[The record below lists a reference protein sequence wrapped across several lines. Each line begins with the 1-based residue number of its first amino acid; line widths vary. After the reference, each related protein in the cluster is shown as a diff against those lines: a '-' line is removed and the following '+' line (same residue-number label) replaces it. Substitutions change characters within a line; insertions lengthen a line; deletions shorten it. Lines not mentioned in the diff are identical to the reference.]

1 MSARPYAARRGRP
14 GGSACAR
21 TTWLLRPSTLSG
33 GRLQRAVPVRAVT
46 PVAPGAVV
54 PVPVPGEAAEPTWH
68 AAMAVGMAVMFV
80 LPL

>member
-1 MSARPYAARRGRP
+1 M
-14 GGSACAR
+14 
-21 TTWLLRPSTLSG
+21 
-33 GRLQRAVPVRAVT
+33 PVRAVT

-54 PVPVPGEAAEPTWH
+54 PVPVPGEAAEPACH